1 VKAGKNSPAIRVHA
15 GSLIGQAHID
25 VTFLTD
31 RLPTGDEKHVASD
44 HAVSFGGQSC
54 SVLAVRSMPSS
65 KGLGQSCPRFCSEL
79 YNSMECISAVS
90 SNVNAVVGFYG

>member
-1 VKAGKNSPAIRVHA
+1 MAQGNGEAARGHRGAQKSIEVKAGKNSPAIRVHA
-15 GSLIGQAHID
+15 GPLIGQAHID

-31 RLPTGDEKHVASD
+31 CLPTGDEKHVASD

-65 KGLGQSCPRFCSEL
+65 K
-79 YNSMECISAVS
+79 VS
-90 SNVNAVVGFYG
+90 NRVVRVFGATV